1 MSEKILIVDDEE
13 SICDLLR
20 TELELES
27 YECAVAYDGPSS
39 LELFDTFKPNLI
51 LLDLML
57 PGMSGTEVCKTI
69 SAYSDIPIIMLTA
82 KSETPDKIDG
92 LENGA
97 DDYITKPFDTRELLA
112 RIKALLRRYNALHTN
127 TKKKELKNKDL
138 LVFPESQSAYICD
151 NELKLT
157 ATEFDVLL
165 LFIAN
170 KNKVFSREVL
180 SKELGMDDFQM
191 DTRAID
197 MHIQRIRKKIAA
209 YTKTKYI
216 ETVFGIGY
224 KMRDFDETEI

>member
-13 SICDLLR
+13 SICELLK

-39 LELFDTFKPNLI
+39 LKLFEEFQPDLV

-57 PGMSGTEVCKTI
+57 PGMSGTEICKTI
-69 SAYSDIPIIMLTA
+69 STYSDIPIIMLTA

-92 LENGA
+92 LESGA

-112 RIKALLRRYNALHTN
+112 RIKALLRRYNSLHNN
-127 TKKKELKNKDL
+127 TKRKELRNAAL
-138 LVFPESQSAYICD
+138 SVFPESQSAYVHN

-157 ATEFDVLL
+157 VTEFDILL
-165 LFIAN
+165 LLMGN
-170 KNKVFSREVL
+170 MDKVFSREIL
-180 SKELGMDDFQM
+180 SGELGMDDFQI

-197 MHIQRIRKKIAA
+197 MHIQRLRKKIAVH
-209 YTKTKYI
+209 TDVKYI

-224 KMRDFDETEI
+224 KMRDINETEI